1 MTDGGG
7 GRERRER
14 DAIGVAQ
21 TVRHADDV
29 PDAAPDAATDA
40 ATDETLSA
48 ESTPDRARTVSSR
61 TRLALAAGG
70 SASDES
76 SRFELLG
83 VLGTG
88 GMGEVHLAYD
98 VVLRRHVALKVLFG
112 TSPDQAARLLLE
124 AQAQARVEHPH
135 VCRVYGVGELGGHP
149 YIALQLV
156 RDGRT
161 LKEVGPTLPLEERV
175 RVMKLVAEALHAA
188 HREGLVHRDVKPAN
202 VLMERGDDGRYVPY
216 VADFGIARDAEA
228 TQTMGAGASGTPLY
242 MAPEQVRAGAGRRV
256 DRRTDV
262 YGLGATL
269 YELLVGRPPFP
280 GGSAAQVILRVLDE
294 QVTPPRAIDPTVPRD
309 LATIVLQCL
318 EKDPSRR
325 YETARALAEDLGRW
339 LDGEPVRARRAS
351 RAYRLSV
358 WAKKHRRA
366 LGIVGAAAVAVG
378 VVGAVAIDARRGA
391 ARRARAG
398 QLFGQKV
405 ERIDAIRRMAALLPL
420 HDTRRERALIRTRM
434 QEIRDELGRLGP
446 EAQAAGQYA
455 LGRGHQALG
464 ELVEAER
471 ALRAAWDGGAREPEV
486 ALALGA
492 VLGARYEEA
501 LDEAE
506 HTSDAA
512 LRASRRKR
520 AREALRDP
528 ALALLRQGER
538 ADLEAPEYVA
548 GLIALYDKRY
558 EEAAERARQ
567 ALGRAPWLYE
577 AHVLV
582 GDARFE
588 YARLREDDGDQRGA
602 RAAYAEAGEAYRA
615 ALALAPSAPEAHRG
629 ECRRLVRGLELAV
642 DTSEGVAEAARQ
654 AVAACGRAVLVD
666 PESSRAACSLGDVHW
681 HEGRGAAL
689 RGEDPRPLFAQA
701 LRAAQV
707 EGVRAAACASFVEA
721 RARLGEADWQV
732 ERGEDPR
739 PALAAALQA
748 IDRAEA
754 AGGDR
759 AMAVGLRAHALTTTG
774 GYEAGRGVDPEP
786 SLRRAITEGERA
798 VAMEPI
804 AFNVRTVMAEALYTL
819 VAWQVAHGRDPRAD
833 VTRGLAVADELE
845 RLQPQLDYGPVNGCA
860 ILGAAARY
868 ALESGGDPTSLVERA
883 LARCDAAA
891 ARDAGFMG
899 TPENRGRALLVRAR
913 YERAAGRS
921 PEAALAEARR
931 ALAAAT
937 AGEGATAAAWAALGE
952 AARLE
957 ARWARERHRSTA
969 AALAEA
975 ARADGKAR
983 ELGPRDAGVYAGA
996 AETERLRAEELVAGK
1011 RPADEP
1017 LRRALASVER
1027 ALVLDPQHPRA
1038 LAERAAV
1045 YLVGARAETSAEAR
1059 EAARRRARAG
1069 FDEALRLNPLLK
1081 FDYAPLIEEAR

>member
-1 MTDGGG
+1 MANGGG
-7 GRERRER
+7 GEGGRGAR

-21 TVRHADDV
+21 TVRHD
-29 PDAAPDAATDA
+29 DAATG
-40 ATDETLSA
+40 ETISV
-48 ESTPDRARTVSSR
+48 EGTPPRAPTPGAP
-61 TRLALAAGG
+61 TPLAAGG
-70 SASDES
+70 SDEGG
-76 SRFELLG
+76 RFELLG

-112 TSPDQAARLLLE
+112 TSADQAARLLVE

-156 RDGRT
+156 REGRT

-202 VLMERGDDGRYVPY
+202 VLMERGEDGRYVPY

-242 MAPEQVRAGAGRRV
+242 MAPEQVRAGSGKRV

-269 YELLVGRPPFP
+269 YELLVGQPPFP
-280 GGSAAQVILRVLDE
+280 GGNAAQVILRVVDE
-294 QVTPPRAIDPTVPRD
+294 EARPPRAIDPTVPRD
-309 LATIVLQCL
+309 LETITLQCL
-318 EKDPSRR
+318 EKDPNRR

-339 LDGEPVRARRAS
+339 LDGEPVHARRAS

-358 WAKKHRRA
+358 WARKHRRA
-366 LGIVGAAAVAVG
+366 LGVVAASLAVVA
-378 VVGAVAIDARRGA
+378 VVGAVAVDARRGA
-391 ARRARAG
+391 SRRARAG

-405 ERIDAIRRMAALLPL
+405 ERIDAVRRMAALLPL

-464 ELVEAER
+464 ELAEAER

-486 ALALGA
+486 ALALGT

-512 LRASRRKR
+512 LRAARRKR
-520 AREALRDP
+520 ARESLREP

-538 ADLEAPEYVA
+538 ADLDSPEYAA

-567 ALGRAPWLYE
+567 ALAHAPWLYE

-588 YARLREDDGDQRGA
+588 YARLREDDGDRRGA

-615 ALALAPSAPEAHRG
+615 ALQMAPSAPEAHRG
-629 ECRRLVRGLELAV
+629 ECRRLMRGLELAV
-642 DTSEGVAEAARQ
+642 DTTEGVPEAARQ

-666 PESSRAACSLGDVHW
+666 PESARAACTLGDVYW

-701 LRAAQV
+701 LRAASG
-707 EGVRAAACASFVEA
+707 EAVRAASCASFVEA
-721 RARLGEADWQV
+721 RVRLHEADWQV

-739 PALAAALQA
+739 PALNAALAA

-774 GYEAGRGVDPEP
+774 GYEAARGVDPEP
-786 SLRRAITEGERA
+786 SLRRAVAEGERA

-804 AFNVRTVMAEALYTL
+804 AFNVRTVMAEALYGL

-833 VTRGLAVADELE
+833 VTRGVAVADELE
-845 RLQPQLDYGPVNGCA
+845 RLQPQLDYGAVNACA

-883 LARCDAAA
+883 LARCDVAA
-891 ARDAGFMG
+891 ARDPGFVG

-913 YERAAGRS
+913 RERALGRS
-921 PEAALAEARR
+921 GEAALAEARK

-937 AGEGATAAAWAALGE
+937 AGQGATAAAWAALAE
-952 AARLE
+952 TARLE
-957 ARWARERHRSTA
+957 AR
-969 AALAEA
+969 ALRDRKRPMEPALVEA
-975 ARADGKAR
+975 ARADERAR
-983 ELGPRDAGVYAGA
+983 ALGPRDASIAAGA
-996 AETERLRAEELVAGK
+996 AETERLRAEELVAAK
-1011 RPADEP
+1011 RFAGEA
-1017 LRRALASVER
+1017 LRRALAAVER
-1027 ALVLDPQHPRA
+1027 ALVIDPQQPRA
-1038 LAERAAV
+1038 LAERAAI
-1045 YLVGARAETSAEAR
+1045 YLVGARAESSPEAR

-1069 FDEALRLNPLLK
+1069 FEEALRQSPTLRFDCASLL
-1081 FDYAPLIEEAR
+1081 DEAK